1 MTPIKDATVASGNVA
16 AIDGIPGYRAKR
28 LLDRGGMGDVYLAE
42 DENLQRQV
50 AIKVILPDLCNDPE
64 YKKRFTRE
72 AVTVAAF
79 HHPNIVTVYASGWL
93 GDKQFIVMEY
103 IGGGTLDRRMESS
116 RLTEEEAAETA
127 GRMADALAYAHER
140 EVIHRDFKPRNVL
153 LRENG
158 TPVLS
163 DFGIAKSQMSQ
174 VTEKTQA
181 GVVIGNLRYMAPE
194 QALGHA
200 LSDRVDIYSFGLVLY
215 EMLDGDLPESHPV
228 RTKQDERALVKSVG
242 AEFAGLI
249 GQCLHE
255 DPRERPSAMEC
266 RDWLEAHVRRPPP
279 RPFWRRMSL
288 VIIAG
293 ILVAAG
299 LGLFALRQGILRTHP
314 AAESKPDMMLSIV
327 RLPPSSRIY
336 VDGNLVAT
344 PSAHVSAGT
353 HELAAVA
360 AGYYGEVRRIS
371 VSGPDPSPASFTL
384 DATALPS
391 LDEEERFL
399 KLADAPSITENQVAS
414 VQERTLNTVLRAKLL
429 RQAGQAPELDEL
441 GRQVQ
446 TLLRLGDTRAAV
458 ASVLIDSVQSG
469 QVSSSQVT
477 QPLLAASQAGDAMA
491 SLLVAVAYRE
501 RINTADSSVS
511 AADPIFRNYCRYM
524 GLAAAQG
531 WSEVASEHWR
541 LDHCTN

>member
-1 MTPIKDATVASGNVA
+1 
-16 AIDGIPGYRAKR
+16 
-28 LLDRGGMGDVYLAE
+28 
-42 DENLQRQV
+42 
-50 AIKVILPDLCNDPE
+50 
-64 YKKRFTRE
+64 
-72 AVTVAAF
+72 VTVAAF
-79 HHPNIVTVYASGWL
+79 QHPNIVTVYASGWL
-93 GDKQFIVMEY
+93 GDKQFIIMEY

-116 RLTEEEAAETA
+116 RLTEGEVAEIA

-163 DFGIAKSQMSQ
+163 DFGIAKSEVSQ
-174 VTEKTQA
+174 ATEKTQA

-242 AEFAGLI
+242 SEFAGLI
-249 GQCLHE
+249 GRCLHQ
-255 DPRERPSAMEC
+255 DPRQRPSAMEC
-266 RDWLEAHVRRPPP
+266 RDWLEAHVRSAAP
-279 RPFWRRMSL
+279 RPSWRRVSL
-288 VIIAG
+288 AIFAG
-293 ILVAAG
+293 VLVATG
-299 LGLFALRQGILRTHP
+299 LGLLAVRQGILPNHP
-314 AAESKPDMMLSIV
+314 AAESKPDMTLAIT
-327 RLPPSSRIY
+327 RLPLSSKIY

-344 PSAHVSAGT
+344 ASVHVSAGT
-353 HELAAVA
+353 HELVAVA
-360 AGYYGEVRRIS
+360 PGYYGEVRRIS
-371 VSGPDPSPASFTL
+371 IPSSDPSPASFTL

-399 KLADAPSITENQVAS
+399 KLADAPSISDSQVAS
-414 VQERTLNTVLRAKLL
+414 VRERTLNTVLRAKHL
-429 RQAGQAPELDEL
+429 RQAGRTPEFDEL
-441 GRQVQ
+441 GRQVE

-458 ASVLIDSVQSG
+458 AAVLIDSVQSG

-477 QPLLAASQAGDAMA
+477 QPLLAASEAGDAMA

-501 RINTADSSVS
+501 RINASDSSVS
-511 AADPIFRNYCRYM
+511 AADPMFRNYCSYL

-531 WSEVASEHWR
+531 WSEVAREHWR
-541 LDHCTN
+541 LDQCTN